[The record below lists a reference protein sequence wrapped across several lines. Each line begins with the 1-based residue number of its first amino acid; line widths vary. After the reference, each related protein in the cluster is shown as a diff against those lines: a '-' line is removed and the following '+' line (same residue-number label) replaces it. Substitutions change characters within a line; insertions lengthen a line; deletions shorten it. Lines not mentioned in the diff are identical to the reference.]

1 MILPLLPSQQLGQ
14 LLILVKLTA
23 GAGELIFQSGY
34 LLLQLAQFSTGIFGD
49 DKGLWLELL
58 APLAKKA
65 VIPHRQVTTDLQPC
79 QRLLVAGFE
88 LMHGLI
94 ARLAQPMK
102 EIHDDGL
109 QRQLTAN
116 QIEQL
121 GLIGLGPNS
130 NSTSSCNI
138 LGQGFAQ
145 LAQLDQGCVGITRK
159 CPFCPLRELEQ
170 NGIMVLQEIE
180 VAVLGHVHSSK
191 K

>member
-1 MILPLLPSQQLGQ
+1 M
-14 LLILVKLTA
+14 VKLTA
-23 GAGELIFQSGY
+23 GAGEIIFKSGY

-58 APLAKKA
+58 APLAKKT
-65 VIPHRQVTTDLQPC
+65 VIPHRQVTTNLQPC

-88 LMHGLI
+88 LMHSLI

-102 EIHDDGL
+102 QIHDDGF

-121 GLIGLGPNS
+121 GLCCLWLGGNAAAH
-130 NSTSSCNI
+130 CNI